1 MSGFKTVAGE
11 TEAVSVIE
19 RSKFICLIRGVDG
32 EEDAKS
38 FIDAARKKYPLAN
51 HYCYAYI
58 ADEKGLNQKF
68 SDDGEPH
75 GTAGLPIL
83 NAIKGRG
90 LVKTAVIVV
99 RYFGGVKLGTGG
111 LARAYGGIT
120 AETLD
125 NADVITLSD
134 AEFYSLKLTYPKYKK
149 AAVLLSGKIVNVDF
163 GEDVT
168 VKLAIKAEENGKEWI
183 LTAVSELF
191 NDDVKVEFDGT
202 GLYEFTERSK

>member
-1 MSGFKTVAGE
+1 MSEYKTVAGE
-11 TEAVSVIE
+11 AEAVNVIE

-90 LVKTAVIVV
+90 LCKTVAVVV
-99 RYFGGVKLGTGG
+99 RYFGGIKLGTGG
-111 LARAYGGIT
+111 LSRAYGGVAADAI
-120 AETLD
+120 D
-125 NADVITLSD
+125 KADVKTLTD
-134 AEFYSLKLTYPKYKK
+134 AEFFTLTLSYTQHKK
-149 AAVLLSGKIVNVDF
+149 VSALIAGFTVSTEYDKD
-163 GEDVT
+163 
-168 VKLAIKAEENGKEWI
+168 VKLKIATEKGQGQ
-183 LTAVSELF
+183 ELF
-191 NDDVKVEFDGT
+191 NKLSEILGVEIPAIKDGE
-202 GLYEFTERSK
+202 GFFEFKDK